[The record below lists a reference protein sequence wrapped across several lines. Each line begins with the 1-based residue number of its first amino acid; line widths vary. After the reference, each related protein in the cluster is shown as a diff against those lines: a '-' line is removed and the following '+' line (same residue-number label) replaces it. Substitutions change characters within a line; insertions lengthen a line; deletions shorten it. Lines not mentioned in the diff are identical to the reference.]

1 MIKKIWPFS
10 FFFLFFAAIASY
22 TPYMVVYYQSLD
34 FSGAQIGLL
43 TGVIPLITLVS
54 VPFWTR
60 LADRTN
66 RHKLILGTSLLVS
79 IGSLA
84 LFPFLG
90 TFLVVIGVTVFL
102 NLFSG
107 PILAFVNSATMYML
121 GDEKDFYGRIR
132 LGGTIGFGI
141 AASIVGVLVEN
152 NGLKMAFWAAATL
165 IFLGFLVS
173 LNFSYGDGNIARSK
187 NSGMT
192 DLIKDPKWILF
203 LIIAVTGGIAF
214 SASNTYFFPFMKEIG
229 ANESTM
235 GLTLT
240 IGTIAEIPVL
250 LWANRLIGR
259 YRSYGILIMS
269 MTFTGLRLIFF
280 AIAANPSAVMVIQ
293 VLNGLTFPLLSVAGV
308 SYAEEH
314 APEGLRSTAQGL
326 YSTAMMGVGTA
337 IGGFIGGLLLEAIG
351 AQGLFLTIGIAII
364 LILGIINLVRRR
376 LLVETSVELSN

>member
-1 MIKKIWPFS
+1 MTKKIWTFS

-22 TPYMVVYYQSLD
+22 TPYMVVYYQSLN
-34 FSGAQIGLL
+34 FSGPQIGLL
-43 TGVIPLITLVS
+43 TGVIPLISLVS

-66 RHKLILGTSLLVS
+66 QHKLILGIGLLVS
-79 IGSLA
+79 VGSLA
-84 LFPFLG
+84 LFPYLK
-90 TFLVVIGVTVFL
+90 TFFVVIGVTVFL
-102 NLFSG
+102 NIFSS

-121 GDEKDFYGRIR
+121 GKEQDIYGRIR

-152 NGLKMAFWAAATL
+152 QGLKMAFWIAAGF
-165 IFLGFLVS
+165 IFLGFIVS
-173 LNFSYGDGNIARSK
+173 LNFGYGGEAIAKSK
-187 NSGMT
+187 KSGFQ

-203 LIIAVTGGIAF
+203 LVIAVTGGVAF

-229 ANESTM
+229 ANETTM
-235 GLTLT
+235 GLTLS

-250 LWANRLIGR
+250 LWANRLLGR
-259 YRSYGILIMS
+259 YKSYGILIMS

-280 AIAANPSAVMVIQ
+280 AIAGDPALVMIIQ
-293 VLNGLTFPLLSVAGV
+293 ILNGFTFPLLSVAGV

-314 APEGLRSTAQGL
+314 APKGLSSTAQGL

-337 IGGFIGGLLLEAIG
+337 IGGFIGGLLLEAVG
-351 AQGLFLTIGIAII
+351 AKGLFLTIGVAII
-364 LILGIINLVRRR
+364 LILGIISVVRRKT
-376 LLVETSVELSN
+376 LVENSVELAN

>member
-66 RHKLILGTSLLVS
+66 QHKLILGMSLLVS
-79 IGSLA
+79 VGSLA
-84 LFPFLG
+84 LYPYLS
-90 TFLVVIGVTVFL
+90 TFIVVIGVTVFL
-102 NLFSG
+102 NIFSG

-121 GDEKDFYGRIR
+121 GKEKDFYGRIR

-152 NGLKMAFWAAATL
+152 HGLKMAFWIAAGL
-165 IFLGFLVS
+165 IFLGFIVS
-173 LNFSYGDGNIARSK
+173 LNFSYGGENIARSK
-187 NSGMT
+187 NSGLQ

-203 LIIAVTGGIAF
+203 LAIAVTGGVAF

-229 ANESTM
+229 ANETTM
-235 GLTLT
+235 GLALS

-259 YRSYGILIMS
+259 YKSYGILVMA

-280 AIAANPSAVMVIQ
+280 AIAANPSIVMMIQ
-293 VLNGLTFPLLSVAGV
+293 ILNGLTFPLLSVAGV

-326 YSTAMMGVGTA
+326 YSTALMGVGTA
-337 IGGFIGGLLLEAIG
+337 IGGFVGGFLLEAIG
-351 AQGLFLTIGIAII
+351 AKGLFLAFGITVI
-364 LILGIINLVRRR
+364 LILGIITLVRRR
-376 LLVETSVELSN
+376 ILVESSVALSS